1 MQICTGW
8 ARKPLNL
15 SRGFQYHP
23 EQLMN
28 RVMPSDALPVS
39 PLVTRPAWILL
50 EGQFVKLDSPEEVA
64 LACKLACIC
73 HNDMQAPFWG
83 EEEPEP
89 TPPASESEE
98 TEEGE
103 LDEYYS

>member
-15 SRGFQYHP
+15 SRGFQYYP

-28 RVMPSDALPVS
+28 RVMHSDALPVS

-50 EGQFVKLDSPEEVA
+50 EGHFVKLDSPEEVA
-64 LACKLACIC
+64 LACKLAC
-73 HNDMQAPFWG
+73 NG
-83 EEEPEP
+83 
-89 TPPASESEE
+89 PASA
-98 TEEGE
+98 TTTAR
-103 LDEYYS
+103 